1 MNSELVVLFSLVLVL
16 VLVSLSYS
24 SLLHSHAFLTCNL
37 TSSNHSHADPF
48 FPPHLVSIAG
58 AFCVWISSP
67 EAAFLKGRF
76 VWAQWDVEE
85 MKARKQEILD
95 NPNLLSLSLGGWPF
109 EGPAEKVLG

>member
-1 MNSELVVLFSLVLVL
+1 M
-16 VLVSLSYS
+16 
-24 SLLHSHAFLTCNL
+24 SHMLTN
-37 TSSNHSHADPF
+37 PF
-48 FPPHLVSIAG
+48 FLIFSVSIAG
-58 AFCVWISSP
+58 AFCVWICSP

-95 NPNLLSLSLGGWPF
+95 DPNLLNLSLGGWPF